1 MSLDD
6 FCNQSDPNQ
15 KEIST
20 ARSQTQERHVV
31 HGLKSDML
39 FTGSNSKRL
48 ISVEPGTIK
57 FLGYAVHIDLDN
69 NFRFIRRDW
78 THLLRSRQRS
88 GGSFF
93 VAGSGTPPMCAD
105 TECAQREEGADVV
118 CGGRERGGGA
128 EAGRQK

>member
-1 MSLDD
+1 MTFAIKVTTIKKNYLML
-6 FCNQSDPNQ
+6 
-15 KEIST
+15 
-20 ARSQTQERHVV
+20 V
-31 HGLKSDML
+31 HRLKSDML

-57 FLGYAVHIDLDN
+57 LLGYAVHIDLDN

-78 THLLRSRQRS
+78 TYLLRSRQRS
-88 GGSFF
+88 GGSFS

-118 CGGRERGGGA
+118 CGGRERGVGA